1 MPSVIHKSAEG
12 TEIVPNI
19 NDGTVDWNNIHSL
32 YIYTDGYYGRS
43 LEEPMIIEDA
53 NTIEDI
59 VWNVLK
65 EEQYH
70 KVPFELYY
78 EGTNAFFIQ
87 FDNDVWIN
95 MYKDEDYGC
104 VSDHLDYTGSN
115 CYYLPRGLRT
125 KIIKLLKRNIAK

>member
-12 TEIVPNI
+12 TEIVSYI
-19 NDGTVDWNNIHSL
+19 NDGTVDWNNIDSL
-32 YIYTDGYYGRS
+32 YIYSDGYYGRS
-43 LEEPMIIEDA
+43 LEEPLIIEDA

-59 VWNVLK
+59 VRNVLK

-70 KVPFELYY
+70 KVPSELYH

-87 FDNDVWIN
+87 FDNGVWIC
-95 MYKDEDYGC
+95 MYEDEDYGC

-125 KIIKLLKRNIAK
+125 KVIKLLKRNAVR